1 VTDEEPIS
9 YQGLAVGTNV
19 CTADGTSIGTV
30 EHVLQE
36 PDLDLFDGIAI
47 ATQRG
52 LRFVDRDQITTITT
66 RTVTTTLTLSEA
78 EQLPE
83 PEGDPVYHV
92 NALQDVGPAL
102 TARIGR
108 MFRREH
114 WIRNDGK

>member
-1 VTDEEPIS
+1 MADEEPIS
-9 YQGLAVGTNV
+9 YQALAVGTDV
-19 CTADGTSIGTV
+19 RTADGISVGTV
-30 EHVLQE
+30 AHVLQE

-47 ATQRG
+47 HTSHG

-66 RTVTTTLTLSEA
+66 RTVTTTLTSSDA
-78 EQLPE
+78 EKLPE

-102 TARIGR
+102 TARLGR

-114 WIRNDGK
+114 WIRNNE